1 MLFILVSGGKVTGQ
15 IYDSD
20 STRSMV
26 KLELRTP
33 EYLDSTNFNI
43 FPLKYNKKKVSL
55 VLSGGGARGISQIGV
70 LKVLE
75 RNNIDVDLVVGTS
88 IGSIIGGLYSSG
100 YTPDEL
106 QTAFNRIDWKEVLSL
121 SDKYERGSLFLE
133 QKKIQDKS
141 LITLSLDGFKP
152 VLPSSVSSGQ
162 QITEMLNV
170 LAFNSRY
177 KSPGDFFKLKY
188 RFASVAT
195 NIDNGKQVVMT
206 KGNLTEAMK
215 SSSTV
220 PLFFSPTRVDGK
232 NLVDGGLTS
241 NIPVDIAQNF
251 GADLTIVVNSTSPL
265 REAGDLNDPLN
276 TIDQVLSISL
286 AKLNELQLD
295 KADIILQPDL
305 GTTEYSDYSKVDFFV
320 SKGEEETNI
329 HIDEI
334 IAKIDSMELSSSKYY
349 NNFITNPQVILESY
363 YLPDSISSAVRLS
376 SEKEFVRFPEI
387 EKNLKLLYNVGYYD
401 DVWAEV
407 YRDNQGAKIEYKFS
421 ENPKLSKIDISDEF
435 NFLNPLVNDFKEE
448 YLGRVVN
455 LNSMYLLYNEIYHL
469 LRENGLSMISIDRF
483 YLDSYGILEINF
495 SEGTISN
502 IELNGNSYT
511 NDDIIMRELDIRE
524 NRPVSVFNVEQSLKN
539 IYSTNLFRQVTMDI
553 KQNSYPNHFDLKINV
568 VERSPRNLR
577 LSGRVDNERNVQVLL
592 DLRDENVFG
601 NGNEL
606 GLTAIIGPRDRFYGT
621 QFRSNRFFNTLLTYN
636 LSGFFKF
643 NDINQY
649 QESINPVEKSFEIE
663 KIAEYRQEH
672 LGASFMLGT
681 QLERQGILYSQFIF
695 EELGLRYIKGSGNLT
710 GNGRVVKLKFGGSID
725 SQDKVPFPGEGSLI
739 EFFYETAQ
747 QNLGSDI
754 GFSKLFVNFEHYF
767 PLGRYHTIKPR
778 IVFGSADNTTPV
790 QDKFSLGGQNSF
802 FGMFEDELR
811 GNQIFNTSVEYRF
824 QSPVKLFFDT
834 YLKFRYD
841 LGRVWENTEAVRF
854 KDLRHGI
861 GVTLAFDTPIGEAS
875 FSTGKTFLIQRGF
888 NQDSFIFGPYVF
900 YYSIGY
906 DF

>member
-1 MLFILVSGGKVTGQ
+1 MNAQ

-20 STRSMV
+20 SSKSIV
-26 KLELRTP
+26 ELELRTP

-43 FPLKYNKKKVSL
+43 FPLKYNKKKVAL
-55 VLSGGGARGISQIGV
+55 VLSGGGARGIAQIGV

-75 RNNIDVDLVVGTS
+75 RSNIDVDLVVGTS

-100 YTPDEL
+100 YTPDEI

-177 KSPGDFFKLKY
+177 KSSNDFSKLKFS
-188 RFASVAT
+188 FASVAT

-206 KGNLTEAMK
+206 NGNITEAMK

-220 PLFFSPTRVDGK
+220 PLFFSPTRVNGK
-232 NLVDGGLTS
+232 NLVDGGLTA
-241 NIPVDIAQNF
+241 NIPVDVADNL
-251 GADLTIVVNSTSPL
+251 GADLTLVVNSTSPL
-265 REAGDLNDPLN
+265 RDAGDLNDPLN

-295 KADIILQPDL
+295 KADIVLQPEL
-305 GTTEYSDYSKVDFFV
+305 GTSEYSDYSKVDFFV
-320 SKGEEETNI
+320 LKGEEEAMI
-329 HIDEI
+329 HINDI
-334 IAKIDSMELSSSKYY
+334 INKIDSLELSSSKYF
-349 NNFITNPQVILESY
+349 NNFITNPNVTLESF
-363 YLPDSISSAVRLS
+363 YLPDSTFNKVMST
-376 SEKEFVRFPEI
+376 SEQEFVRFTEI
-387 EKNLKLLYNVGYYD
+387 EKNLKSLYNTGFYSN
-401 DVWAEV
+401 VWAEI
-407 YRDNQGAKIEYKFS
+407 YRDSEGAKIEYKFI
-421 ENPKLSKIDISDEF
+421 ENPQLIKIEF
-435 NFLNPLVNDFKEE
+435 SRNFDFLDPLINDYKKE
-448 YLGRVVN
+448 YLGRVSN

-469 LRENGLSMISIDRF
+469 LRENGMSMVSIDRF
-483 YLDSYGILEINF
+483 YLDQDGVLDIDF
-495 SEGTISN
+495 TEGTIAN
-502 IELNGNSYT
+502 IDLHGNSYT
-511 NDDIIMRELDIRE
+511 NDDIITRELDV
-524 NRPVSVFNVEQSLKN
+524 NKNHPATVFDIEQSLKN
-539 IYSTNLFRQVTMDI
+539 VYSTNLFRQVTMDI
-553 KQNSYPNHFDLKINV
+553 KPNESADLYDLDVNV

-577 LSGRVDNERNVQVLL
+577 LAGRVDSERNVQVLL

-601 NGNEL
+601 NGNEI
-606 GLTAIIGPRDRFYGT
+606 GLTATIGPRDRFYGA

-636 LSGFFKF
+636 LSGFFKY

-649 QESINPVEKSFEIE
+649 QESINPTENTFEIE

-672 LGASFMLGT
+672 LGGSFLLGA

-710 GNGRVVKLKFGGSID
+710 GDNRIVKLRFGGSID
-725 SQDKVPFPGEGSLI
+725 SQDKIPFPTEGSLI

-747 QNLGSDI
+747 QSLGSDI

-767 PLGRYHTIKPR
+767 PIGRYHTIKPR
-778 IVFGSADNTTPV
+778 IIFGSADNTTPV

-802 FGMFEDELR
+802 FGMFRDELR
-811 GNQIFNTSVEYRF
+811 GNQIFSTSVEYRF

-854 KDLRHGI
+854 KDLRHGV